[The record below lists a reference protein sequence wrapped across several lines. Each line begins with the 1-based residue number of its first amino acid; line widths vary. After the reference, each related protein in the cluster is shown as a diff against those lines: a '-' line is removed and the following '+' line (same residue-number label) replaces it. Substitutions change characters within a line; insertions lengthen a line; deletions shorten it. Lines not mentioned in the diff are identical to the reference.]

1 MSAARGSAP
10 LLRSAHDLALL
21 SILFLCSLCVCE
33 SMIITAKLDQS
44 NWPAAQLVKQQFTF
58 CSKNIFLGGRQA
70 NHNSQEF
77 TFPNTN
83 AAKSAGIAPAIYVIQ
98 TYALYGN
105 SIPNK
110 GSTWRYFFQI

>member
-44 NWPAAQLVKQQFTF
+44 NWPAAQLVKQQFNFYST
-58 CSKNIFLGGRQA
+58 NILLGGAKPTTIHKNLLWQT
-70 NHNSQEF
+70 QML
-77 TFPNTN
+77 PNLLGLRPQFMLS
-83 AAKSAGIAPAIYVIQ
+83 KHM
-98 TYALYGN
+98 LYME
-105 SIPNK
+105 I
-110 GSTWRYFFQI
+110 